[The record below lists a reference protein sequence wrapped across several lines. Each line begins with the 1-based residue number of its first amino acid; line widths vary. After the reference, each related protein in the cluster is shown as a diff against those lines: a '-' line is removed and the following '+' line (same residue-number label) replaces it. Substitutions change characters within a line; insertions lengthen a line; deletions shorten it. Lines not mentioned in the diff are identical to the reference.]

1 MRFDGVIKTWNDDRG
16 FGFIEPIQGGQEL
29 FVHVKAFQAGT
40 ERPTANLKVS
50 FEVEISG
57 DGKKRAKN
65 VQLVR
70 PARVARPSGIKAAPS
85 WGLGSLIALGGF
97 ILAYLLMTI
106 IKGTSP
112 YLALGYVVMSLA
124 CGTAYWVD
132 KSAAQTGQW
141 RVSEGTLLTLGL
153 FGGWPGAI
161 VAQQTLRH
169 KTSKQSFRLAFWAT
183 VIFNFGAFF
192 MVATAMSSSNSG

>member
-1 MRFDGVIKTWNDDRG
+1 MRFDGVIKTWKDDRG
-16 FGFIEPIQGGQEL
+16 FGFIEPTQGGQEL
-29 FVHVKAFQAGT
+29 FVHINEFQAGT
-40 ERPTANLKVS
+40 ERPTTNLKVS
-50 FEVEISG
+50 FEVETSS
-57 DGKKRAKN
+57 DGKKRAKS
-65 VQLVR
+65 VQLIR
-70 PARVARPSGIKAAPS
+70 PARIAKPSGIKTAPS

-106 IKGTSP
+106 VKGTSP
-112 YLALGYVVMSLA
+112 YLALGYVLMSLA
-124 CGTAYWVD
+124 CATAYWVD

-183 VIFNFGAFF
+183 VIFNVGAFF
-192 MVATAMSSSNSG
+192 IVTTAMSSSNLG